1 MEYYSVSQLFVQTA
15 IFGVSQL
22 FVFFDTKNSTS
33 SYLDK
38 LWGSG
43 FNWTSTTTQSQLPR
57 STPHRKRKTWK
68 EKHETSRWKNP
79 GAVRYDGQYHGPLS
93 SSRLNMKSDGEL
105 LSVVGGEL
113 PKEDLVVVVILITP
127 LHLTFKIVKKI
138 LQLVKSMLPS
148 PHPTKAF
155 YPVEGRF
162 REGALV
168 KSIVEWKIYK
178 ERIGNSTVGK

>member
-1 MEYYSVSQLFVQTA
+1 M
-15 IFGVSQL
+15 
-22 FVFFDTKNSTS
+22 
-33 SYLDK
+33 
-38 LWGSG
+38 
-43 FNWTSTTTQSQLPR
+43 
-57 STPHRKRKTWK
+57 K
-68 EKHETSRWKNP
+68 EP
-79 GAVRYDGQYHGPLS
+79 FGAVRYDGQIDGPMS

-105 LSVVGGEL
+105 SLVGGKM

-155 YPVEGRF
+155 YPVEGQF

-168 KSIVEWKIYK
+168 KSIVVWTIYK